1 MERHPDFEIW
11 LHDDA
16 ELSALLGAAITE
28 RRTIHQW
35 SLSCVQRVLT
45 ADGRR
50 HIYKVQAPP
59 TVEAEFYARAR
70 SPLLVPV
77 RVLPSQGST
86 TALAMED
93 IPAPTLEETPPS
105 AAEAPALAE
114 DLVARVARI
123 EGDPPAMWDIST
135 PEGWSAY
142 MAGALADMRFLV
154 EQGSFTQ
161 VTPALLADL
170 RRCVDSRPVLA
181 AVRTPS
187 GFLHSDL
194 MAENVLATPDGHR
207 VLDWQRPIRG
217 PLALDVATFLISLDL
232 DPLPHVPDGIL
243 DVYHLLHIAWYGQG
257 ARRWVPGNKGYLDR
271 AVARIAAELAG
282 LR

>member
-1 MERHPDFEIW
+1 MERHPDFELW

-16 ELSALLGAAITE
+16 ELSALLGAAITG

-35 SLSCVQRVLT
+35 SLSCVQRVQT

-77 RVLPSQGST
+77 RMLPSQGST
-86 TALAMED
+86 IALTMED
-93 IPAPTLEETPPS
+93 IPAPTLAESPPG
-105 AAEAPALAE
+105 ATEAPAMAE
-114 DLVARVARI
+114 DLVARIARI
-123 EGDPPAMWDIST
+123 DGDPPVMWDIST

-142 MAGALADMRFLV
+142 MGGALADMRFLV
-154 EQGSFTQ
+154 AEGRFTQ
-161 VTPALLADL
+161 VTPELLEDL
-170 RRCVDSRPVLA
+170 RRRVESRPVLA
-181 AVRTPS
+181 AIGTPT

-194 MAENVLATPDGHR
+194 MAGNVLAIPDGHR
-207 VLDWQRPIRG
+207 VLDWQRPVRG
-217 PLALDVATFLISLDL
+217 PLALDVATLLISLGL
-232 DPLPHVPDGIL
+232 DPQPHVPDGIL

-257 ARRWVPGNKGYLDR
+257 ARRWVPGNQRHLDR
-271 AVARIAAELAG
+271 AVAHIATELAA